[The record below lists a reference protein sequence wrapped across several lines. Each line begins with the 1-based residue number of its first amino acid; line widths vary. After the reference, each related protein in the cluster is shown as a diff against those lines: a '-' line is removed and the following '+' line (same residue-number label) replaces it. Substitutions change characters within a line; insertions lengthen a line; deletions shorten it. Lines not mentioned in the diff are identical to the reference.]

1 MVRKVFN
8 RLMDGLMRK
17 HLAHRLAYYYAL
29 IFATPRLAGLHYFLL
44 NVALRGLGIMNYY
57 DHAVSGEDF
66 LVSKL
71 LPRIV
76 QNKES
81 IFFDVGANLGE
92 YSMMLAEKLPKSK
105 IFACEPHPG
114 NFEILSKAKIP
125 NLLPFTLALSNVSG
139 TINLYDVSGTESSQ
153 HASVHQGVISEL
165 HQQTEFAFTVKTDT
179 LSSFVKSNA
188 ISYIDFLKIDTE
200 GNELS
205 ILEGGR
211 SLMQQ
216 NRIGMIQFEFNEMN
230 VFSGS
235 FFYNFSHLLENFILY
250 RLLPHGLLPLPQN
263 PLLTEL
269 FGFQN
274 ILAIPKDKV
283 HLL

>member
-17 HLAHRLAYYYAL
+17 HLARRLAYYYAL
-29 IFATPRLAGLHYFLL
+29 IFATPRLAGFHYFLL

-92 YSMMLAEKLPKSK
+92 YSMMLAEKFPKSK
-105 IFACEPHPG
+105 IFAFEPHPG

-125 NLLPFTLALSNVSG
+125 NLLPFKLALSNVRG
-139 TINLYDVSGTESSQ
+139 TINLYDVSGTETSQ